1 MYILRSFIL
10 QPFELSVTN
19 LYPAKIL
26 YCMMVRQFQ
35 GILWYGT
42 HQHHQYSAV
51 YFTFIFFLKIQ
62 LTTYVLHLYVED
74 NHHSITS
81 YTYVILYHVS

>member
-1 MYILRSFIL
+1 MCIKMKTLRLTGIDCTIGLGLNELFDGYTYMY
-10 QPFELSVTN
+10 VTN

-42 HQHHQYSAV
+42 HQHHQYSVV
-51 YFTFIFFLKIQ
+51 YVFHFHCFP
-62 LTTYVLHLYVED
+62 
-74 NHHSITS
+74 
-81 YTYVILYHVS
+81 